1 MPPIHLPPHPIQIP
15 INSTTALSPKS
26 PNQQPVNL
34 LPIIQPTAPTINNQ
48 IAPIITSTN
57 SSNMMSTSLN
67 SAQLQSHISGG
78 VGVAN
83 PINNGGSS
91 NLLGT
96 SQTPLIMSTSLHGGN
111 FDTANTTA
119 WSSSSSLSPTIPAS
133 QRKCEVKL
141 NAMP

>member
-15 INSTTALSPKS
+15 LNSTAALSPKS

-34 LPIIQPTAPTINNQ
+34 LPTIQPTAPPTNNNQ
-48 IAPIITSTN
+48 TAPIITSTN

-67 SAQLQSHISGG
+67 SAQLGG
-78 VGVAN
+78 VGVGVG
-83 PINNGGSS
+83 PINNGGGGSS

-96 SQTPLIMSTSLHGGN
+96 SATPLIMSTSLHGGN

-119 WSSSSSLSPTIPAS
+119 WSSSSSLSPTIPSS